1 MHGMNWFNV
10 DRSGL
15 AKLLER
21 RGKEF
26 AIFELL
32 SNAWDT
38 NATEVKV
45 EFTPVTGVPKARLF
59 VEDNDPDGF
68 KDLSH
73 AFTLF
78 AESEK
83 KNKSEKRGR
92 FNLGEKL
99 VLAICE
105 EAVIESTQGGV
116 IFDHEGRHTLKK
128 KRASGSKVSMTL
140 RMTRAEYDAALAAI
154 RTLIPPAGAVTWLN
168 GEGIP
173 MRKPLDEFEV
183 ELPTEVADADGNLK
197 RSRRKTTV
205 AVFEPFPD
213 ETPSLY
219 ELGVPVVETGDKW
232 HIDVQQKVPL
242 NMDRDNVPPA
252 FLREVRTH
260 VVNRLHA
267 KLTKDDANAPWVR
280 EATSDKRCSPEAI
293 ATAMDLRFGKQRVAF
308 DPSDPEANM
317 LAVSKG
323 YTVVHGGMMNG
334 TEWSN
339 AKAADAILPAGQ
351 VTPSP
356 KPYSPD
362 GDPLKLIP
370 EEKWTPGMANI
381 AAYAKALGPKLL
393 QRQVSVRIA
402 NDFAWPFAA
411 TYGSGQLT
419 FNVGRLGY
427 DWFAHGPTAAVNEL
441 IIHEFGHEFES
452 NHLDEG
458 FHEALC
464 RLGAKLTD
472 LALNDPGFFHEFTPE
487 PP

>member
-1 MHGMNWFNV
+1 MVGMNWFDV

-26 AIFELL
+26 ALFELL

-38 NATEVKV
+38 NAKVVKV
-45 EFTPVTGVPKARLF
+45 TFQPVPGLPKAELV
-59 VEDNDPDGF
+59 VEDDDPNGF
-68 KDLSH
+68 TDLSH

-83 KNKSEKRGR
+83 KDKSEKRGR

-99 VLAICE
+99 VLAICDT
-105 EAVIESTQGGV
+105 AVIQSTTGTIV
-116 IFDHEGRHTLKK
+116 FDGEGRRKTSAKTQ
-128 KRASGSKVSMTL
+128 AGSRVSMTL
-140 RMTRAEYDAALAAI
+140 RMKRSEYDEALVAL
-154 RTLIPPAGAVTWLN
+154 RRLIPPPHAVTWLN

-173 MRKPLDEFEV
+173 HRKALAEFEV

-205 AVFEPFPD
+205 VVYEPFPG

-242 NMDRDNVPPA
+242 NMDRDNVPPS
-252 FLREVRTH
+252 FLREVRTA
-260 VVNRLHA
+260 VVNQLHA
-267 KLTKDDANAPWVR
+267 QLSKEDANQPWVR
-280 EATSDKRCSPEAI
+280 EATSDKRCAVEA
-293 ATAMDLRFGKQRVAF
+293 TETVMTLRFGANRVAF
-308 DPSDPEANM
+308 DPSDPEANA

-323 YTVVHGGMMNG
+323 YTVVHGGMMNA

-339 AKAADAILPAGQ
+339 AKAASSILPAGQ

-362 GDPLKLIP
+362 GDPLKLVS
-370 EEKWTPGMANI
+370 EDKWTPGMKRVVR
-381 AAYAKALGPKLL
+381 YAEALAFKLMN
-393 QRQVSVRIA
+393 RSVSTRIA
-402 NDFAWPFAA
+402 NDMAWPFTA
-411 TYGSGQLT
+411 TYGQGQLT
-419 FNVGRLGY
+419 FNLGRLGHA
-427 DWFAHGPTAAVNEL
+427 FFNGGLQAVDRL
-441 IIHEFGHEFES
+441 LIHEFGHEYES
-452 NHLDEG
+452 NHLSEEY
-458 FHEALC
+458 HEALC
-464 RLGAKLTD
+464 RLGAKLAA
-472 LALNDPGFFHEFTPE
+472 LARNDPGFFHEYE
-487 PP
+487 QEVQ